1 MKKSLKLSQILFYAL
16 IFLILLLAAAFLLQ
30 EEGKMPFAR
39 PSMKTDRPILVIDA
53 GHGGADG
60 GAVSITGTRESV
72 INLDISLRLAALAGL
87 TGMDF
92 VLTRSSEEIDYPPEA
107 TTISKMKKFDQNRRV
122 ELINSVPNG
131 VLMSVHQN
139 FFPHKSPRGPQAFYA
154 KNEGSDNLAVLVQ
167 TGLSEA
173 LYPGNRR
180 LAVPI
185 SNKIYI
191 YKNVDCPAV
200 LVECGFLSNREEAK
214 LLDTE
219 DYRLKIAAA
228 LCCAYLQYLAEN
240 Q

>member
-1 MKKSLKLSQILFYAL
+1 MKKSLVLSQILFYIL
-16 IFLILLLAAAFLLQ
+16 IAAIVLLAAVFIFV
-30 EEGKMPFAR
+30 EENKTPASSR
-39 PSMKTDRPILVIDA
+39 SIKTDRPILVIDP

-60 GAVSITGTRESV
+60 GAVSVTGTREST
-72 INLDISLRLAALAGL
+72 INLDISLRLAALMGL
-87 TGMDF
+87 TGTDF

-107 TTISKMKKFDQNRRV
+107 TTISKMKKFDQKQRV
-122 ELINSVPNG
+122 EFINNHPTG

-139 FFPHKSPRGPQAFYA
+139 FYPHKSPRGPQAFYA
-154 KNEGSDNLAVLVQ
+154 QNEGSSDLAVLVQ
-167 TGLSEA
+167 AGLSEV

-191 YKNVDCPAV
+191 YKNVSCPAV

-219 DYRLKIAAA
+219 DYRLKIAAI
-228 LCCAYLQYLAEN
+228 LCCAYLKYLSEN